1 MKARR
6 LAPPHQGPESN
17 RVARSVCTKTFYPC
31 GWRGGRICLIGV
43 VLSAAFL
50 LARPAAAQPIN
61 APNVLWF
68 DLDVDLAAGTRVEGE
83 WKSWD
88 ALWRGRLGL
97 SLLTPHWILTAGAT
111 AHLIGVDAV
120 ARNVAL
126 GGQLE
131 AIHIKS
137 GLSGYMGG
145 HAYLDGRVGATFGVG
160 WSILYVEAEALPQGA
175 SRLFF
180 KLRVP
185 LSLAAFALWEKLLLA
200 KRWRAHAGT
209 RGKKR

>member
-1 MKARR
+1 MLLGA
-6 LAPPHQGPESN
+6 
-17 RVARSVCTKTFYPC
+17 F
-31 GWRGGRICLIGV
+31 GV
-43 VLSAAFL
+43 VLCL
-50 LARPAAAQPIN
+50 LARPVAAQPIN

-68 DLDVDLAAGTRVEGE
+68 DLDVDMAIGTKIRGE

-111 AHLIGVDAV
+111 AQLIEVQAV
-120 ARNVAL
+120 ARNFAL
-126 GGQLE
+126 GGQVE

-160 WSILYVEAEALPQGA
+160 WSLFYVEAEALPQGA

-185 LSLAAFALWEKLLLA
+185 LSLGAFALWERWILA
-200 KRWRAHAGT
+200 NRWKTHAGGS
-209 RGKKR
+209 RKKR